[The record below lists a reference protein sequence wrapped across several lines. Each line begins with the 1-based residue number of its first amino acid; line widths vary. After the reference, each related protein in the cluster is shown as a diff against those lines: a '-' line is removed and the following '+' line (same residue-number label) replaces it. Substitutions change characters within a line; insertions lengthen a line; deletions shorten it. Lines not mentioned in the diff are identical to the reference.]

1 MKTSKSKTN
10 VNHIL
15 SLNMQVYAIAL
26 EFSVGYTY
34 RISDVLLF

>member
-10 VNHIL
+10 VIHIL
-15 SLNMQVYAIAL
+15 SLNMQVYALAL
-26 EFSVGYTY
+26 EFSVGYAY